1 MVSLDHPVNVMPHPI
16 LRSTIILLIEE
27 EKGTISA
34 IFLVMGDNDIISS
47 DTFIITGVL
56 GFIVVM
62 LLHLI
67 RPHEGSRSK
76 SVLSGR
82 R

>member
-47 DTFIITGVL
+47 DTFIITGVI

-62 LLHLI
+62 NEAFSI
-67 RPHEGSRSK
+67 
-76 SVLSGR
+76 
-82 R
+82 